1 MAYGR
6 TGYGAVINQVN
17 QNRYSTPTDT
27 RRLGDRTL
35 FTNTVRGKRY
45 YSSLD
50 AEIHFGE
57 TYIDEITQITWS
69 IEQAT
74 MPLFGYNSYTFDD
87 IAVGARQVSGNFV
100 LNFTKSGFLYDVLKN
115 VQAINRSTYYTP
127 DNLSTN
133 KNLEWTSNYEK
144 EHKASWNKNF
154 NIRVGYGDYASNPD
168 KNTMIVLHC
177 VQITG
182 CQQMIG
188 VDGSPIAEIYSFIA
202 KDVRYETNLLAMTV
216 EDSKPY
222 VPENTNVK
230 PPEFIFT
237 ASDYQLNELEIDKKK
252 LYRFSFYYRYSGG
265 DIDSVN
271 IQLRDNS
278 NAIIN
283 ATGVNAKLYEN
294 GIAVC
299 TIPDEYTSRLNNI
312 FASQKA
318 LGNNLFVFVTIEVTY
333 NINNVTNTKYIRNQ
347 RVQLS

>member
-1 MAYGR
+1 MAYEG
-6 TGYGAVINQVN
+6 TGYRAVINQVN

-87 IAVGARQVSGNFV
+87 IAIGARQVSGSFV

-133 KNLEWTSNYEK
+133 KNIEWKSNYEK

-154 NIRVGYGDYASNPD
+154 NIRIGYGDYAANPAN
-168 KNTMIVLHC
+168 NTMLVLHC

-188 VDGSPIAEIYSFIA
+188 IDGSPIAEIYNFIA
-202 KDVRYETNLLAMTV
+202 KDVRYETNLLAVTTD
-216 EDSKPY
+216 EQKPY

-237 ASDYQLNELEIDKKK
+237 ASNYQLSEFDEDKKK
-252 LYRFSFYYRYSGG
+252 LYRLSFKYQYSGG
-265 DIDSVN
+265 DIESVN
-271 IQLRDNS
+271 VQLRDNS

-283 ATGVNAKLYEN
+283 ATGISAKLDEN

-299 TIPDEYTSRLNNI
+299 TIPDAYTSILNNT
-312 FASQKA
+312 FAKQKA
-318 LGNNLFVFVTIEVTY
+318 LGNSLFVFVTIAVTY